1 MRKFR
6 NKVEPLRHDKWAER
20 DARNDATQKMADRRL
35 RGFLARREIRLWGPV
50 VGFRYK
56 QFACGKKCLE
66 MFGLR
71 RANLLV

>member
-1 MRKFR
+1 
-6 NKVEPLRHDKWAER
+6 
-20 DARNDATQKMADRRL
+20 MADSRL
-35 RGFLARREIRLWGPV
+35 RAFLARKEIRVWGPV
-50 VGFRYK
+50 VGFRCK